1 MLPIPFG
8 KRTIGKKWIEE
19 RLEGKSQL
27 ENLLKD
33 IPKSVSVVL
42 KLHNNYEGKTK
53 DVLLNTIQ
61 DVVEEMEVDV
71 RSKANFSALLL
82 KTGKVRNK
90 L

>member
-1 MLPIPFG
+1 MLPIPF
-8 KRTIGKKWIEE
+8 GKKWIEE

-53 DVLLNTIQ
+53 DVLFNAIQ

-82 KTGKVRNK
+82 TTGKVRNT

>member
-1 MLPIPFG
+1 M
-8 KRTIGKKWIEE
+8 
-19 RLEGKSQL
+19 EGKSQL

-42 KLHNNYEGKTK
+42 KLHNNYKGKTK
-53 DVLLNTIQ
+53 DVLFNAIQ
-61 DVVEEMEVDV
+61 DVAEEMEVDV

-82 KTGKVRNK
+82 TTGKVRNT

>member
-1 MLPIPFG
+1 M
-8 KRTIGKKWIEE
+8 
-19 RLEGKSQL
+19 EGKSQL

-42 KLHNNYEGKTK
+42 KLHNNHEGKTK
-53 DVLLNTIQ
+53 DVLFNAIQ
-61 DVVEEMEVDV
+61 DVAEEMEVDV

-82 KTGKVRNK
+82 TTRKVRNT

>member
-1 MLPIPFG
+1 MLPILFG
-8 KRTIGKKWIEE
+8 KRTIGKKWIKE

-53 DVLLNTIQ
+53 NVLFNAIQ

-71 RSKANFSALLL
+71 RSKANFSVLLL
-82 KTGKVRNK
+82 TTGKVRNT

>member
-1 MLPIPFG
+1 MLPIPFW
-8 KRTIGKKWIEE
+8 KRTIGKKWIKE

-53 DVLLNTIQ
+53 NVLFNAIQ

-71 RSKANFSALLL
+71 RSKANFSVLLL
-82 KTGKVRNK
+82 TTGKVRNT

>member
-1 MLPIPFG
+1 M
-8 KRTIGKKWIEE
+8 
-19 RLEGKSQL
+19 EGKSQL

-53 DVLLNTIQ
+53 DVLLNAIQ

>member
-1 MLPIPFG
+1 M
-8 KRTIGKKWIEE
+8 
-19 RLEGKSQL
+19 EGKSQL

-42 KLHNNYEGKTK
+42 KLHNNYKGKTK
-53 DVLLNTIQ
+53 DVLFNAIQ
-61 DVVEEMEVDV
+61 DVAKEMEVEV

-82 KTGKVRNK
+82 TTGKVRNT

>member
-1 MLPIPFG
+1 M
-8 KRTIGKKWIEE
+8 
-19 RLEGKSQL
+19 EGKSQL

-42 KLHNNYEGKTK
+42 KLHHNYEGKTK
-53 DVLLNTIQ
+53 DVLFNAIQ
-61 DVVEEMEVDV
+61 DVAEEMEVDV

-82 KTGKVRNK
+82 TTRKVRNT

>member
-8 KRTIGKKWIEE
+8 KRTIGKKRIEE

-27 ENLLKD
+27 ENLQKD

-53 DVLLNTIQ
+53 DVLFNAIQ

-82 KTGKVRNK
+82 TTGKVRNT

>member
-8 KRTIGKKWIEE
+8 KRTIGKKWIKK

-53 DVLLNTIQ
+53 DVLLNAIQ